1 MSYYTEIE
9 NTEGILKYY
18 GITMSVLKTVSIN
31 YYLYFTLD
39 TSNIS
44 DGNWHF
50 VADHLNLDYIFI
62 LRGNGQPMK
71 HGMITI

>member
-1 MSYYTEIE
+1 
-9 NTEGILKYY
+9 
-18 GITMSVLKTVSIN
+18 MSVLKTVSIN

-50 VADHLNLDYIFI
+50 VADRLNLDYNFI